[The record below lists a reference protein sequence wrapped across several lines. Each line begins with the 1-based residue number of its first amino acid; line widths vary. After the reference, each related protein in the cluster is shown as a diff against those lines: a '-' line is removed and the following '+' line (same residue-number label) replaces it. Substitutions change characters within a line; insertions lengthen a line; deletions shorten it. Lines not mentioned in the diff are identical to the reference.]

1 MNAEKLLS
9 PKLQLK
15 VRRLMHI
22 IIIEENLMVK
32 DVIETSE
39 LGYNSVHK
47 FLQQGKDVGPIAM
60 RKFLHF
66 VTARPKYKLEDLI
79 DITDEPGE

>member
-1 MNAEKLLS
+1 MNPEKFLNPEVQS
-9 PKLQLK
+9 K

-22 IIIEENLMVK
+22 IMIEENLMVK
-32 DVIETSE
+32 DVIDTSE

-47 FLQQGKDVGPIAM
+47 FLQQEKDVGIIAM

-66 VTARPKYKLEDLI
+66 VIQRSQYKLEDI
-79 DITDEPGE
+79 IGK